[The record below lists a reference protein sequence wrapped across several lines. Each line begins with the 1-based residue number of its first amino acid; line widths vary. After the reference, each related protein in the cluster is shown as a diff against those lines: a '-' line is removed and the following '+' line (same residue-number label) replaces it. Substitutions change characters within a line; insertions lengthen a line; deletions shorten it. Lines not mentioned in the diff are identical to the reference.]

1 MNCAELV
8 RKLSEQCVDVSVSL
22 QGKRCPGKTQPAGRH
37 GKDEAWKVN
46 PTA

>member
-22 QGKRCPGKTQPAGRH
+22 QGKCWPGRTQPAWRH
-37 GKDEAWKVN
+37 GKDGAWKVN
-46 PTA
+46 PMA